1 MSALLLPEKC
11 VLTRVA
17 YAFWL
22 LISLVKSAKKQK
34 KKEDARAGEDKSAFA
49 AIQQRQN
56 KRMQWSAASEFHMVS
71 LSALRRAH

>member
-1 MSALLLPEKC
+1 
-11 VLTRVA
+11 
-17 YAFWL
+17 
-22 LISLVKSAKKQK
+22 LVKSAKKQK
-34 KKEDARAGEDKSAFA
+34 KKEDARAGEHKSAFA

>member
-22 LISLVKSAKKQK
+22 FISLVKSAKKQK
-34 KKEDARAGEDKSAFA
+34 KKEDARAGEHKSAFA

>member
-34 KKEDARAGEDKSAFA
+34 KKEDARAGEHKSAFA
-49 AIQQRQN
+49 AIQQRPNQ
-56 KRMQWSAASEFHMVS
+56 
-71 LSALRRAH
+71 

>member
-11 VLTRVA
+11 VLTKVA

-34 KKEDARAGEDKSAFA
+34 KKEDARAGEH
-49 AIQQRQN
+49 
-56 KRMQWSAASEFHMVS
+56 KRPSQPSNNGRTNACSGA
-71 LSALRRAH
+71 RRANFTWFL